1 MSNAA
6 ALPHG
11 LVSPRA
17 DPPIA
22 LGRGRSPSRDRS
34 VIPTLRIVTWLDPI
48 ADPHGVHPCSRY
60 VELYWL
66 PVIGP
71 STTWLLRRL
80 SYGLEMHPTGLDV
93 DLVEMAR
100 SMGLGQRMGKNAPFR
115 RALQRLCVFELARA
129 HGPDGMAVRTHIPP
143 LPLRHLSRL
152 PESLQSSHR
161 RWLVEQRLPEPE
173 QMRRRARRLAD
184 GLAST
189 GSDRAEIERR
199 LARWHFHP
207 SVAFRAAEQAVQQAG
222 RGSAQ
227 PGSSSWPAG
236 VSPQ

>member
-1 MSNAA
+1 MPTPASVPPMSEERPRPQL
-6 ALPHG
+6 ALP
-11 LVSPRA
+11 
-17 DPPIA
+17 
-22 LGRGRSPSRDRS
+22 RS
-34 VIPTLRIVTWLDPI
+34 VGDAHLRVVAWLDPI

-66 PVIGP
+66 PMIGP

-80 SYGLEMHPTGLDV
+80 SYGLEMHRAGLAI

-100 SMGLGQRMGKNAPFR
+100 SMGLGERMGKNSPFR

-129 HGPDGMAVRTHIPP
+129 HGPDGLAVRRTSRRSPSAIS
-143 LPLRHLSRL
+143 SRL

-184 GLAST
+184 GLAGT
-189 GSDRAEIERR
+189 GSDRAEIERQ

-207 SVAFRAAEQAVQQAG
+207 SVAFRAAEQATSRAE

>member
-1 MSNAA
+1 MS
-6 ALPHG
+6 
-11 LVSPRA
+11 
-17 DPPIA
+17 
-22 LGRGRSPSRDRS
+22 
-34 VIPTLRIVTWLDPI
+34 IPTAFTPDRPLPVRRRLPAEVGTDTRMRIVPWLDPV

-66 PVIGP
+66 GIIGP

-100 SMGLGQRMGKNAPFR
+100 SLGLGERMGKNSPFR
-115 RALQRLCVFELARA
+115 RALQRLCTFELARP
-129 HGPDGMAVRTHIPP
+129 HGPQAMAVRIRIPP
-143 LPLRHLSRL
+143 LPLRHLGRL
-152 PESLQSSHR
+152 PESLQASHR
-161 RWLVEQRLPEPE
+161 RWLAEQRLPEVE
-173 QMRRRARRLAD
+173 QMRRRARRLAG
-184 GLAST
+184 GLAAS
-189 GSDRAEIERR
+189 GADRAEIERQ

-207 SVAFRAAEQAVQQAG
+207 AVAFRAAEESV
-222 RGSAQ
+222 GSGPAQ